1 MEISLRQAA
10 KSDLPAILSLYGQ
23 LGQDDGAILDRQ
35 EAGHIWEKMRT
46 YPDYRL
52 YVALAD
58 GRVVGTFALLIM
70 DNIAHCGARSAV
82 LEDVVVEEGMRGR
95 GVGRQMMHY
104 AGSLCREKGCYKM
117 TLSSNRHRESAH
129 RFYESLGFALHGYSF
144 SITVADAE
152 IPAVPTVPEMQEIS
166 EIITD
171 KVERY
176 ECC

>member
-1 MEISLRQAA
+1 MEITLRQAA

-23 LGQDDGAILDRQ
+23 LGQDDGAILDRE
-35 EAGHIWEKMRT
+35 EAGNIWEKMGI

-58 GRVVGTFALLIM
+58 DQVVGTFALLIM

-82 LEDVVVEEGMRGR
+82 LEDVVVEEQLRGR
-95 GVGRQMMHY
+95 GVGRQMMRY

-117 TLSSNRHRESAH
+117 TLSSNRNREAAH
-129 RFYESLGFALHGYSF
+129 QFYESLGFTLHGYSF
-144 SITVADAE
+144 SMTVAATE
-152 IPAVPTVPEMQEIS
+152 IPAFGTAPGLHETSTIRTV
-166 EIITD
+166 